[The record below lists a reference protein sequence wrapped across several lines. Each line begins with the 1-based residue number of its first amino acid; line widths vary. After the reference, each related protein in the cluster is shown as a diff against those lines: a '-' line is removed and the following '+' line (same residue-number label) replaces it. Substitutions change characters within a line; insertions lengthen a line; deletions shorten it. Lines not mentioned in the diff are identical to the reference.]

1 MKRDTKRQR
10 QIDGEAETEAERD
23 RDMERETDRG
33 REGKR
38 GGEGRA
44 ERGTVGR
51 TAQLCHRGGWKSP
64 SWSGGEPQ
72 WNADQRP

>member
-33 REGKR
+33 RERKR

-44 ERGTVGR
+44 ELGDSGAYCSAV
-51 TAQLCHRGGWKSP
+51 P
-64 SWSGGEPQ
+64 SWRVEEPFLVK
-72 WNADQRP
+72 WRAAVER